1 MPGGVC
7 ADAWQQVGQVQPGRA
22 LMAAVV
28 AAVFRSFNKRMFNKK
43 SAKDAAFRTRR
54 ADAMAAVQI

>member
-1 MPGGVC
+1 
-7 ADAWQQVGQVQPGRA
+7 
-22 LMAAVV
+22 MAAVV